1 MELGMMEV
9 IILLFMLGLLLV
21 VAGVVAFLIFRKK
34 PVSTEQT
41 TSVAKGLYVTN
52 NILLCGLLFLAFMM
66 LFNLLYAGYLVWQWY
81 F

>member
-1 MELGMMEV
+1 MMAV
-9 IILLFMLGLLLV
+9 IVLLFMLGLLLV
-21 VAGVVAFLIFRKK
+21 MAGVAVFLIFRKK

-52 NILLCGLLFLAFMM
+52 NILLCGLLFLAFM
-66 LFNLLYAGYLVWQWY
+66 LLAILLYYGYFVWQWC

>member
-1 MELGMMEV
+1 MMAV
-9 IILLFMLGLLLV
+9 IVLLFMLGLLLV
-21 VAGVVAFLIFRKK
+21 MAGVAVFLIFRKK

-52 NILLCGLLFLAFMM
+52 NILLCGLLFLAFM
-66 LFNLLYAGYLVWQWY
+66 LLVILLYYGYFVWQWC

>member
-1 MELGMMEV
+1 MMAV
-9 IILLFMLGLLLV
+9 IVLLFMLGLLLV
-21 VAGVVAFLIFRKK
+21 MAGVAVFLIFRKK

-52 NILLCGLLFLAFMM
+52 NILLCGLLFLAFM
-66 LFNLLYAGYLVWQWY
+66 LLAILLYYGYFVWQWY